1 MLVLLPL
8 GFELR
13 SVFFMISDAHGLQCI
28 AFPGKSVQLTPLIL
42 EECPG
47 SAGSVVKYSCL

>member
-1 MLVLLPL
+1 M
-8 GFELR
+8 
-13 SVFFMISDAHGLQCI
+13 FMIFDIHGLQCI

-47 SAGSVVKYSCL
+47 FTGSLVKYSCL